1 MKSGPARPPRTRRC
15 DEDALPRRAVRRRR
29 GRGLCGSAHGARPD
43 CAASGPARADGAERG
58 DASDGRGCARGA
70 SASVP
75 ASSSA
80 PAVGDDDRRVL
91 DELDRVRAV
100 LLDAEDAALV
110 VARLGGPRQPPGDQT
125 IRIASPPV
133 FASLEVASTSFEG
146 AGLRVVVRLRAPIA
160 LGVLASRGAV
170 FERDPAAGPDG
181 RVTYVA
187 AQAYPTRPFDLFT
200 AVTFPREPPNLAA
213 ALIDSVT
220 IVRRAPLGYH

>member
-1 MKSGPARPPRTRRC
+1 MLPTVVVAPAGT
-15 DEDALPRRAVRRRR
+15 
-29 GRGLCGSAHGARPD
+29 
-43 CAASGPARADGAERG
+43 
-58 DASDGRGCARGA
+58 

-80 PAVGDDDRRVL
+80 PAVADDDRRVL

-100 LLDAEDAALV
+100 LVDAEDAALV

-146 AGLRVVVRLRAPIA
+146 AGLRVVVRLRAPLA

-170 FERDPAAGPDG
+170 FERDPAAGRDG

-200 AVTFPREPPNLAA
+200 SVTFPREPANLAA
-213 ALIDSVT
+213 ALLDSVT

>member
-1 MKSGPARPPRTRRC
+1 MRTRCRGTLFAVVAVVACAAPHAGNVPTAPRSAPLAPAKAREATLVAVVVAPAGASVSGPASP
-15 DEDALPRRAVRRRR
+15 
-29 GRGLCGSAHGARPD
+29 
-43 CAASGPARADGAERG
+43 
-58 DASDGRGCARGA
+58 
-70 SASVP
+70 SASPV
-75 ASSSA
+75 A
-80 PAVGDDDRRVL
+80 DDERRVV

-100 LLDAEDAALV
+100 LVDAEDPALV
-110 VARLGGPRQPPGDQT
+110 VARLGGPRQPPGDQP

-133 FASLEVASTSFEG
+133 FASLEVAATSFEG

-170 FERDPAAGPDG
+170 FERDAAAGRDG
-181 RVTYVA
+181 GVTYVA

-200 AVTFPREPPNLAA
+200 SVTFPREPPNLTA

>member
-1 MKSGPARPPRTRRC
+1 MAARIAPTSAGIRPASYSSSYRNAPTARSEGTPPTVVV
-15 DEDALPRRAVRRRR
+15 AP
-29 GRGLCGSAHGARPD
+29 
-43 CAASGPARADGAERG
+43 ASE
-58 DASDGRGCARGA
+58 SV
-70 SASVP
+70 SVP

-80 PAVGDDDRRVL
+80 PQVADDDRRVL
-91 DELDRVRAV
+91 DELDRVRGV
-100 LLDAEDAALV
+100 VVDAEDAALV

-133 FASLEVASTSFEG
+133 FASLEVAPTSFEG

-187 AQAYPTRPFDLFT
+187 VQAHPTRPFDLFT
-200 AVTFPREPPNLAA
+200 SVTFPREPLNLAA

-220 IVRRAPLGYH
+220 VVRRAPLGYH

>member
-1 MKSGPARPPRTRRC
+1 MKSRCCTAWFAIVAIVACGAAPARRVAMAPPSPPR
-15 DEDALPRRAVRRRR
+15 AVMAR
-29 GRGLCGSAHGARPD
+29 SGATPPTVVI
-43 CAASGPARADGAERG
+43 APA
-58 DASDGRGCARGA
+58 GA

-80 PAVGDDDRRVL
+80 PPVAEDDRRVL
-91 DELDRVRAV
+91 DELGRVRGV
-100 LLDAEDAALV
+100 LVDAEDAALV

-125 IRIASPPV
+125 IRIVSPPV
-133 FASLEVASTSFEG
+133 FASLEVAATSFEG

-187 AQAYPTRPFDLFT
+187 AQAW
-200 AVTFPREPPNLAA
+200 
-213 ALIDSVT
+213 
-220 IVRRAPLGYH
+220 